1 MTLCKITDK
10 IINGIEKSDK
20 YYKSVGLLLRN
31 SRQNRVSNC
40 TGIRLK
46 FGFFVFSMIIEK
58 IINNNV
64 VIVSGDN
71 GKETIVMGKGIGF
84 QAKAGQHVD
93 EQKIEKRFILDSE
106 SDVGRFGELVSSI
119 PLEHFEVCMKIID
132 YAMQV
137 MQRRL
142 SNSIYI
148 SLTDHINFALER
160 YKSGVV
166 FENPLLQE
174 VRSFYPSE
182 YLIGEYA
189 LTLVEHDLGAKLP
202 VDEAA
207 SIALHFVNAEY
218 KTAMSDTM
226 NITTLIRQILNIVDE
241 ELDMNLDELGLHY
254 SRFVTHLKF
263 LAYRVFAGQMM
274 CQQEEE
280 LVRMVKSL
288 YKREYAIS
296 EKVALFIREQ
306 CNHEIAEEEKAYL
319 TLHIRRIQP
328 NISGEDT
335 E

>member
-1 MTLCKITDK
+1 M
-10 IINGIEKSDK
+10 
-20 YYKSVGLLLRN
+20 LLRN
-31 SRQNRVSNC
+31 SRQNQISNC
-40 TGIRLK
+40 TKIRLK
-46 FGFFVFSMIIEK
+46 FGFFILVMTIEK

-64 VIVSGDN
+64 VIVIGEN
-71 GKETIVMGKGIGF
+71 GKETVVMGKGIGF
-84 QAKAGQHVD
+84 QVKAGQAVK
-93 EQKIEKRFILDSE
+93 EEKIEKRFVLDSK
-106 SDVGRFGELVSSI
+106 SDTGRFGELVQSI

-137 MQRRL
+137 MHRRL

-160 YKSGVV
+160 NKSGLI

-189 LTLVEHDLGAKLP
+189 VALIEHGLGVKLP
-202 VDEAA
+202 IDEAA

-226 NITTLIRQILNIVDE
+226 NITALIRQILNIVDE
-241 ELDMNLDELGLHY
+241 EMDMKLDELGLHY
-254 SRFVTHLKF
+254 SRFVTHLKY
-263 LAYRVFAGQMM
+263 LAYRVFAGRRIG
-274 CQQEEE
+274 QQEDE
-280 LVRMVKSL
+280 LVEMISNL

-296 EKVALFIREQ
+296 EKISDFIKEKY
-306 CNHEIAEEEKAYL
+306 NHEISQEEKAYL

-328 NISGEDT
+328 NI
-335 E
+335 

>member
-1 MTLCKITDK
+1 MVFFILTMT
-10 IINGIEKSDK
+10 
-20 YYKSVGLLLRN
+20 
-31 SRQNRVSNC
+31 
-40 TGIRLK
+40 
-46 FGFFVFSMIIEK
+46 IEK

-64 VIVSGDN
+64 VITVADSGQ
-71 GKETIVMGKGIGF
+71 ETIVMGKGIGF
-84 QAKAGQHVD
+84 QAKAGQQVD
-93 EQKIEKRFILDSE
+93 EKKIEKRFVLDSK
-106 SDVGRFGELVSSI
+106 SDTGRFGELVASI

-160 YKSGVV
+160 YKSGLV

-189 LTLVEHDLGAKLP
+189 VTLVEHDLGVKLP
-202 VDEAA
+202 IDEAA

-226 NITTLIRQILNIVDE
+226 NITALIRQILNIVDE
-241 ELDMNLDELGLHY
+241 ELDTKLDELGLHY

-274 CQQEEE
+274 SQQEAE
-280 LVRMVKSL
+280 LVEMVRTL
-288 YKREYAIS
+288 YSREYAIS
-296 EKVALFIREQ
+296 EKIADFIREKYE
-306 CNHEIAEEEKAYL
+306 HEISEEEKAYL

-328 NISGEDT
+328 NIQ
-335 E
+335 

>member
-1 MTLCKITDK
+1 M
-10 IINGIEKSDK
+10 
-20 YYKSVGLLLRN
+20 V
-31 SRQNRVSNC
+31 
-40 TGIRLK
+40 
-46 FGFFVFSMIIEK
+46 FFVLIMVIEK

-71 GKETIVMGKGIGF
+71 GKETVVMGKGIGF
-84 QAKAGQHVD
+84 QAKAGQRVS
-93 EQKIEKRFILDSE
+93 EEKIEKRFVLDSKT
-106 SDVGRFGELVSSI
+106 DTGRFGELVSSI

-132 YAMQV
+132 YAMKV

-160 YKSGVV
+160 YKSGLI

-189 LTLVEHDLGAKLP
+189 VALVERDLGVKLP
-202 VDEAA
+202 IDEAA

-226 NITTLIRQILNIVDE
+226 NITALIRQILNIVDE
-241 ELDMNLDELGLHY
+241 ELDTKLDELELHY

-263 LAYRVFAGQMM
+263 LAYRVFAGQIMN
-274 CQQEEE
+274 QREEE
-280 LVRMVKSL
+280 LVKMVRGL
-288 YKREYAIS
+288 YGKEYAIS
-296 EKVALFIREQ
+296 EKIAVFIREKHH
-306 CNHEIAEEEKAYL
+306 HEISEEEKAYL

-328 NISGEDT
+328 NIH
-335 E
+335 

>member
-1 MTLCKITDK
+1 
-10 IINGIEKSDK
+10 
-20 YYKSVGLLLRN
+20 
-31 SRQNRVSNC
+31 
-40 TGIRLK
+40 
-46 FGFFVFSMIIEK
+46 MIIEK

-64 VIVSGDN
+64 VIAIAGN
-71 GKETIVMGKGIGF
+71 GQETVVMGKGIGF
-84 QAKAGQHVD
+84 QAKAGHQVD
-93 EQKIEKRFILDSE
+93 EKKIEKRFVLDNE
-106 SDVGRFGELVSSI
+106 SDTGRFGELVQSI
-119 PLEHFEVCMKIID
+119 PLEHFEVSMKIID

-160 YKSGVV
+160 YKTGLV

-189 LTLVEHDLGAKLP
+189 VAIVEHDLGVKLP
-202 VDEAA
+202 IDEAA

-226 NITTLIRQILNIVDE
+226 NITTLIRQILNIVDG
-241 ELDMNLDELGLHY
+241 ELSVKLDELGLNY

-263 LAYRVFAGQMM
+263 LAYRVFAGQMLR
-274 CQQEEE
+274 QQEDE
-280 LVRMVKSL
+280 LVDMVQHL
-288 YKREYAIS
+288 YAREYAIS
-296 EKVALFIREQ
+296 EKIAVFIAENY
-306 CNHEIAEEEKAYL
+306 NHEISKEEKAYL

-328 NISGEDT
+328 NI
-335 E
+335 